1 MKYVESTGRG
11 QRVVREAKKFLCVGT
26 CLVRETYLLGT
37 QKFEVAMAFK
47 VYPVEMRPQQWMRWR
62 LRIAQLLYIK

>member
-11 QRVVREAKKFLCVGT
+11 QRGVREAKKFLCVGT
-26 CLVRETYLLGT
+26 RLVKETYLLGT

-47 VYPVEMRPQQWMRWR
+47 VYPIEMRPQQGMRW
-62 LRIAQLLYIK
+62 LLGITQVLYIK